1 MGQWARPVGRSL
13 EAWVK
18 ALSRSYA
25 LPPPRGR
32 GKFMVNNHAVK
43 DNNTGI
49 QRRSK
54 TYSTL
59 EIGRFLHHHREL
71 FFIRGEK
78 IHDHHRE

>member
-1 MGQWARPVGRSL
+1 
-13 EAWVK
+13 
-18 ALSRSYA
+18 
-25 LPPPRGR
+25 
-32 GKFMVNNHAVK
+32 MVNNHAVK

-78 IHDHHRE
+78 NMRNPTISFMNPS